1 MILNNGARL
10 GAGGDAS
17 ARDSSRAFRTE
28 TAIAGSELRAELAS
42 AEARRAARDA
52 AERGRP
58 RAPVRARV
66 FGMGPIDSFAGADH
80 GMHGARGPGPR
91 APGGQK
97 QAGYAGAG
105 AARKKQIAERAG
117 RRLADP
123 DADRKTF
130 REKFP
135 SR

>member
-1 MILNNGARL
+1 ML
-10 GAGGDAS
+10 
-17 ARDSSRAFRTE
+17 FR
-28 TAIAGSELRAELAS
+28 S
-42 AEARRAARDA
+42 
-52 AERGRP
+52 
-58 RAPVRARV
+58 RARV

-80 GMHGARGPGPR
+80 GMHGAASR

-97 QAGYAGAG
+97 LNPKYAGAG
-105 AARKKQIAERAG
+105 AARKKQIAERAR

-123 DADRKTF
+123 DADRRTF